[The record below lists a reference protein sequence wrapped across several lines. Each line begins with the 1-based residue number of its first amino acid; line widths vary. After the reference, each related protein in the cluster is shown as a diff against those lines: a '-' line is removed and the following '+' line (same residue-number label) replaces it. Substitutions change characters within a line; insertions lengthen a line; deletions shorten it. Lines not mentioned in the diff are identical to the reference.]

1 MYEEDKEP
9 KSTDEI
15 INEYNQQEAERKK
28 QEELQRLETLRRM
41 EENRKNQPMPEDKI
55 KALSNV
61 LGIDRINERL
71 NELNESQ
78 NQVIGKLSETITAL
92 NRIVTQINGGVV
104 QAPTSEGVDPMAKM
118 ELLTGLLDK
127 AGQFYSIYK
136 QNQNP
141 PAPNSII
148 DPEIINEH
156 LRDSMLSNF
165 ELGDALVKTLKNKVV
180 GKALTKTISG
190 IVNDDSND
198 PA

>member
-41 EENRKNQPMPEDKI
+41 EENRKQQAEPDKI
-55 KALSNV
+55 AALANV
-61 LGIDRINERL
+61 LGIGKINERL
-71 NELNESQ
+71 DELNQSQ
-78 NQVIGKLSETITAL
+78 NAVIEKLGETINAL
-92 NRIVTQINGGVV
+92 NGITARINGGIS
-104 QAPTSEGVDPMAKM
+104 QTTSPEIGDPMAKM

-136 QNQNP
+136 QNQSP